1 MKPPSVLCIGKAVQD
16 VFLID
21 DEFDP
26 HCEGDTC
33 YTHLPLGAKLDIAR
47 AVFSSGGN
55 ATNAAVTLARQGIDT
70 RYLWALGH
78 DVASINSLQALDEEG
93 IDTSAVVQSPGLQA
107 SLSTVLVALNGGERT
122 ILNYK
127 GIMPSPSDIDRMLRI
142 VDKPDWVYP
151 SSVGSVEVLKKVID
165 WSEKHGVK
173 TMLNP
178 SGRELADVQ
187 KLRPLLEDVEILI
200 TNKEE
205 MQQIVEGRTVEE
217 LVLHGLHY
225 CPVVI
230 VTDGHNGACA
240 SDGKTLVKSGLYDTL
255 PSVERTGA
263 GDAFASGFLSQWL
276 QGKSLKESL
285 HFASANA
292 SSVVQ
297 QIGAKTGILE
307 RGVQLGP
314 MELSEREI

>member
-1 MKPPSVLCIGKAVQD
+1 MKPPSVLCVGKAVQD

-26 HCEGDTC
+26 HCEGDVC
-33 YTHLPLGAKLDIAR
+33 YTHLPLGAKLDISK
-47 AVFSSGGN
+47 AVFASGGN

-78 DVASINSLQALDEEG
+78 DPASISSLQALDEEG
-93 IDTSAVVQSPGLQA
+93 VDTSAVVQDQRMQA
-107 SLSTVLVALNGGERT
+107 SLSTVLVALHGGERT

-127 GIMPSPSDIDRMLRI
+127 GTLPSFNDVDRMLRMA
-142 VDKPDWVYP
+142 DKPDWVYP
-151 SSVGSVEVLKKVID
+151 SSLGSIEALTKVID
-165 WSEKHGVK
+165 WALKHDVK
-173 TMLNP
+173 VMLNP
-178 SGRELADVQ
+178 AGNELADIQ
-187 KLRPLLEDVEILI
+187 KLRSLLEDVEILI

-205 MQQIVEGRTVEE
+205 MQQIVEGNSIEE

-230 VTDGHNGACA
+230 VTDGHNGSCA
-240 SDGKTLVKSGLYDTL
+240 SDGKTIVTAGLYDNL
-255 PSVERTGA
+255 PPVERTGA

-276 QGKSLKESL
+276 QGYTLRDSL
-285 HFASANA
+285 HFASANS

-297 QIGAKTGILE
+297 YIGAKTGILE
-307 RGVQLGP
+307 HSAQLNP
-314 MELSEREI
+314 MDLTERQL

>member
-1 MKPPSVLCIGKAVQD
+1 MKPPSVLCIGKAAQD

-33 YTHLPLGAKLDIAR
+33 YTHLPLGAKLDIDR
-47 AVFSSGGN
+47 AVFATGGN

-78 DVASINSLQALDEEG
+78 DTASTNSLHALDEEG
-93 IDTSAVVQSPGLQA
+93 VDTTAVVQDSNLQA
-107 SLSTVLVALNGGERT
+107 SLSTVLVALHGGERT

-127 GIMPSPSDIDRMLRI
+127 GIMPSSNDVDRMLRI
-142 VDKPDWVYP
+142 VDRPDWVYP
-151 SSVGSVEVLKKVID
+151 SSLGSVETLTKVVD
-165 WSEKHGVK
+165 WAEKYKVK
-173 TMLNP
+173 VMLNP
-178 SGRELADVQ
+178 AGNELAEIQ
-187 KLRPLLEDVEILI
+187 KLRSLLEDVDILV

-205 MQQIVEGRTVEE
+205 MQQIVEGNTVEE
-217 LVLHGLHY
+217 LVMHGLHY

-230 VTDGHNGACA
+230 VTDGHNGSCA
-240 SDGKTLVKSGLYDTL
+240 SDGKTVVTAGLYDSLT
-255 PSVERTGA
+255 PIERTGA

-276 QGKSLKESL
+276 QGRSLKDSL

-297 QIGAKTGILE
+297 QIGAKTGIIEHGFQLQPMDLVE
-307 RGVQLGP
+307 RQL
-314 MELSEREI
+314 